1 MANRSLTFEKKF
13 KDYDLDIHGVR
24 LPQFEID
31 NTYKHRLHV
40 SEDCNNFDFLRKL
53 CLTGFNQLNVEK
65 DSELYNKYVERAKY
79 ELNTLKELGFIDYT
93 LLVWDVINFC
103 KENDIPTG
111 LGRGSAAG
119 SLVLFLIGVTGV
131 DPIRHDLYFE
141 RFVSKIRAKK
151 TVVDGVTYLDGSLMC
166 DVDLDICYYR
176 RQEVIQYLENK
187 FKGKTAK
194 IITMNTLS
202 GKLLIKECGKIVAEK
217 NETEMNG
224 VSALIPKT
232 FGQVMDIEEAYKEED
247 KFRDWC
253 DDNKTAYKVALKL
266 RGLIKNKGVH
276 PSAISLSYEKMED
289 SCPAELTSAKDSSVS
304 SYDMNWIS
312 IFNVKLDLLGLRSV
326 SVVDDVCK
334 QVGLSLNEIDLN
346 DPLIYRQLQDLKTP
360 HGCFQ
365 IEADTNYKVCQKVM
379 PKNIEELSAVLA
391 LARPGAMQFV
401 DQYALY
407 VNSDTYEP
415 IHPFFDDT
423 LKETGG
429 VALYQEQLMKMANKV
444 GFTLDEAEILRRIVG
459 KKKRAEVKKWKNKIS
474 DKIKENKLDP
484 EIGDIL
490 WQILEDSANYSFNK
504 SHSMSYAAL
513 AAATVYLKFKY
524 PQQFFLSLLKM
535 TRHEPDPISEIAK
548 IHTEMSEFD
557 IKLLPPHL
565 TRSEMDFSIEGDDIR
580 FGLLSIKGISE
591 KSIEKINNFKNTY
604 SDKFEVFMAAK
615 ESKLN
620 IGVLSA
626 LIQAGALEG
635 FKQSRSKVVLEAQL
649 WNLLTDRER
658 RYVMNFAK
666 QMDYDLVEI
675 LKFLM
680 KFKDE
685 KGKVIIKDS
694 RYETIKKKYKPYLD
708 IYILNSKSESF
719 ANWYYEKML
728 LGYTYNK
735 SLKDIFSQ
743 RREDLSSIRE
753 IGEMPFRSRAIF
765 VGRIEDTYKGK
776 SKNGNKYFK
785 AVISDETGL
794 LPTLIFK
801 DKMDECESLNGG
813 FPKKTN
819 IVIVKGQK
827 FEDAIFADMIS
838 VQDTKVF
845 TKLSE
850 LKAIKS

>member
-334 QVGLSLNEIDLN
+334 QVGLSLNELDLN